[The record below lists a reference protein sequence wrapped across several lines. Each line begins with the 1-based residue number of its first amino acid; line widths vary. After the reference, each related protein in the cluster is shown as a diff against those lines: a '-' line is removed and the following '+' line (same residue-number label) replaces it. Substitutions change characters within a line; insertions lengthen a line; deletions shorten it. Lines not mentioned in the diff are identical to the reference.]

1 MEAAVGDKLAKLA
14 GALTARLK
22 RFIGNSLKSFLGVTA
37 LGTFKLIN
45 WHRLPPGKKNL
56 LKSCSCVFP

>member
-1 MEAAVGDKLAKLA
+1 VEAAVGDKLAKLA

-22 RFIGNSLKSFLGVTA
+22 RFIGNPLKSFLDVTA

-45 WHRLPPGKKNL
+45 WHRLPPGKKI
-56 LKSCSCVFP
+56 F